1 MSSGSWLAYGAG
13 LAGVRDEP
21 DLAGDVVVLV
31 EGLAVIL
38 NTIKAYAWQASAAIL
53 FVVLC
58 GVGFKLV
65 RATLDLSTARTALA
79 TEQRDR
85 ANENTERMR
94 VALEDARETF
104 RKGEIH
110 ARNQQEIADAHAA
123 QEKRRL
129 ARLAAAAADGERL
142 RDQVRTYAAT
152 CGGGEADS
160 PAAALQHCR
169 DRAAALGKL
178 LGEADGLAEAFA
190 GAAEQHADEVRTLKR
205 VIEND
210 RALLPPP
217 GGVGLK
223 PPPLPIATHNES

>member
-1 MSSGSWLAYGAG
+1 MLDKLKAYGFQA
-13 LAGVRDEP
+13 LAMA
-21 DLAGDVVVLV
+21 LLVLT
-31 EGLAVIL
+31 VIL
-38 NTIKAYAWQASAAIL
+38 VAKLYAAHLDVERARSALSAERESRAQENKDRMQAA
-53 FVVLC
+53 
-58 GVGFKLV
+58 
-65 RATLDLSTARTALA
+65 LD
-79 TEQRDR
+79 
-85 ANENTERMR
+85 
-94 VALEDARETF
+94 DARETF

-110 ARNQQEIADAHAA
+110 ARNQQDIVDAHAA

-142 RDQVRTYAAT
+142 RQQVTEFAAT

-169 DRAAALGKL
+169 DRAATLGVL
-178 LGEADGLAEAFA
+178 YREADGQAEEFA
-190 GAAEQHADEVRTLKR
+190 GAAEKHADEVRTLKR

-223 PPPLPIATHNES
+223 PPPRPVAGSTH

>member
-1 MSSGSWLAYGAG
+1 ML
-13 LAGVRDEP
+13 LDK
-21 DLAGDVVVLV
+21 L
-31 EGLAVIL
+31 
-38 NTIKAYAWQASAAIL
+38 KAYAWQALAATL
-53 FVVLC
+53 FVALC
-58 GVGFKLV
+58 AVGFKLAGALHD
-65 RATLDLSTARTALA
+65 RDTARAALA
-79 TEQRDR
+79 SEQRDR

-94 VALEDARETF
+94 VALDDARETF
-104 RKGEIH
+104 RKGELH
-110 ARNQQEIADAHAA
+110 ASNQQEIADAYLA

-142 RDQVRTYAAT
+142 RDQVRAYAAT

-169 DRAAALGKL
+169 DRAATLGDL
-178 LGEADGLAEAFA
+178 LGEADGLAEAFS

-223 PPPLPIATHNES
+223 PPPRPVAGSTH

>member
-1 MSSGSWLAYGAG
+1 MIFDKL
-13 LAGVRDEP
+13 
-21 DLAGDVVVLV
+21 
-31 EGLAVIL
+31 
-38 NTIKAYAWQASAAIL
+38 KAYIWQTLAALL
-53 FVVLC
+53 FVALC
-58 GVGFKLV
+58 ATGFKLIGALHD
-65 RATLDLSTARTALA
+65 RDTARTALA

-85 ANENTERMR
+85 ADENTERMR
-94 VALEDARETF
+94 VALEDARATF

-142 RDQVRTYAAT
+142 RKQVTEYAAT

-160 PAAALQHCR
+160 PAVALQRCL
-169 DRAAALGKL
+169 DRAATLGHL
-178 LGEADGLAEAFA
+178 LGQADGLAESFA

-223 PPPLPIATHNES
+223 PPPRPDAGSTP

>member
-1 MSSGSWLAYGAG
+1 M
-13 LAGVRDEP
+13 
-21 DLAGDVVVLV
+21 
-31 EGLAVIL
+31 IL
-38 NTIKAYAWQASAAIL
+38 NNIKAYIWQALAAML
-53 FVVLC
+53 FVALC

-65 RATLDLSTARTALA
+65 RATLDLSTARKALA
-79 TEQRDR
+79 KEQRDR

-142 RDQVRTYAAT
+142 RKQVAEFAAT

-160 PAAALQHCR
+160 PAVALQHCR
-169 DRAAALGKL
+169 DRAATLGVL
-178 LGEADGLAEAFA
+178 YGEADSQAEAFA

-205 VIEND
+205 VIAND
-210 RALLPPP
+210 RTLLPPS
-217 GGVGLK
+217 GVGLK
-223 PPPLPIATHNES
+223 APPRPVAGSTH